1 MELRQLYYFVAV
13 ADTLN
18 FSRAAQ
24 ALYVSQS
31 ALSKQIAGLEEELG
45 VLLFSRSRQRRVAL
59 TAAGETLL
67 HEAKEILLRS
77 EKIAPLLHKSPQ
89 NCRETKRSLFI
100 VVEPRVAE
108 DPRVHALLTDAVYE
122 QRRAYPG
129 LRALFRQND
138 FGRMLEALREGEQDM
153 GIFLHQTQQID
164 DALETLTLR
173 EEEMVLVV
181 RRRQPCKDT
190 IEQGR
195 ELLDQRGIVLLEKES
210 RGLSQIL
217 HLLQQIGSTPKIRF
231 CEDHTAMTLTV
242 ESGESAMILPQS
254 AADRLSG
261 TDLQILHFQHPAA
274 KLYLSAAWYRG
285 CQNEM
290 VYQVADRLRRAF
302 EKEQQTGIA
311 ET

>member
-108 DPRVHALLTDAVYE
+108 DPRVHAQMCIRDRHITHAV
-122 QRRAYPG
+122 
-129 LRALFRQND
+129 
-138 FGRMLEALREGEQDM
+138 
-153 GIFLHQTQQID
+153 T
-164 DALETLTLR
+164 
-173 EEEMVLVV
+173 
-181 RRRQPCKDT
+181 
-190 IEQGR
+190 
-195 ELLDQRGIVLLEKES
+195 
-210 RGLSQIL
+210 
-217 HLLQQIGSTPKIRF
+217 LQQFYLFVNASNHST
-231 CEDHTAMTLTV
+231 
-242 ESGESAMILPQS
+242 
-254 AADRLSG
+254 
-261 TDLQILHFQHPAA
+261 A
-274 KLYLSAAWYRG
+274 KKKKTKNN
-285 CQNEM
+285 C
-290 VYQVADRLRRAF
+290 
-302 EKEQQTGIA
+302 
-311 ET
+311 